1 MADMHLFG
9 LCTPRLAGGDG
20 LYRPSSCQPSLP
32 LPFHEAFLKAKCS
45 PCLRLPGL
53 KEQPLPHSIPPPS
66 PSAGGQGGLHRRGL
80 SLSQHQSNMVKSLQ
94 QAGCIC
100 LILLYPGPGPHLGA
114 SDFISILPRSPTPGP
129 QPDPPIPLLKK
140 SGWWSFFRE
149 EGRGGVPG
157 WRRGS

>member
-1 MADMHLFG
+1 MSQAPRTEG
-9 LCTPRLAGGDG
+9 ATP
-20 LYRPSSCQPSLP
+20 PP
-32 LPFHEAFLKAKCS
+32 LPIIS
-45 PCLRLPGL
+45 
-53 KEQPLPHSIPPPS
+53 PPS
-66 PSAGGQGGLHRRGL
+66 PSAGGRGLHRRGL

-114 SDFISILPRSPTPGP
+114 SDFISILPWPPTAGP

-149 EGRGGVPG
+149 EGRGPRVEEGQLNVKTNSKSPDEQRPLSEPALPSREPKG
-157 WRRGS
+157 GRRCLRRPPALARPQQ